1 MKGIRGS
8 LAVARPLLSW
18 LLSIQILIRRDF
30 QVKPRRHM
38 AASAL
43 NAPARHVVFGGR
55 PDNTKFHKE
64 VATTGSS
71 LLLFMMSFASAL

>member
-18 LLSIQILIRRDF
+18 LLSIQIIIRRGV
-30 QVKPRRHM
+30 QVKARRHM

-43 NAPARHVVFGGR
+43 NGPARHVVFGA
-55 PDNTKFHKE
+55 DLTTQNFTKKLPQL
-64 VATTGSS
+64 AKRKKSNS
-71 LLLFMMSFASAL
+71 